1 MNNVFLL
8 RDQKGMTQEEFA
20 EYCNVPRI
28 SIARYEAGAQI
39 SRANAIKIAEAC
51 KVSTDFVLGRCDDP
65 QPQKE
70 PIPADG
76 LDESLINLLVDLSPE
91 DAQRVRDFVAGM
103 IAAHTT

>member
-39 SRANAIKIAEAC
+39 SRANAVKIAGAC
-51 KVSTDFVLGRCDDP
+51 KVSTDFVLGRADDP

-70 PIPADG
+70 PIPTDG
-76 LDESLINLLVDLSPE
+76 LDEKLVNLLVSLSPAE
-91 DAQRVRDFVAGM
+91 AQRVRDFVAGLK
-103 IAAHTT
+103 AAHTT